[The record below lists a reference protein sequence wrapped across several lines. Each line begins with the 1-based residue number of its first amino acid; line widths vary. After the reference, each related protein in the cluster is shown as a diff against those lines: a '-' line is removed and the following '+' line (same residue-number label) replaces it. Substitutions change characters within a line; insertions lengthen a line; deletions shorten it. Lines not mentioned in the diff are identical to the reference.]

1 MSYNSG
7 PATVEPPQQYRL
19 LTMLG
24 VVTLT
29 AVIFALVR
37 RMRPET
43 QIGWAWVAAF
53 AGVWI
58 ATTFGARALIRSSA
72 AHVNSRFTMVVVSQA
87 YLPVTLSG
95 WVFLATFAGTV
106 AVDPVMLSLLL
117 LVWIAACVVVAATI
131 AVFVSLLIGSVIHDD
146 RQVLVAGGLA
156 AFGIALGSQA
166 WFFAASGS
174 ADHVDQ
180 YTTSLVYFTPLG
192 MLFAARAVDYRN
204 RCLRLKAQQEI
215 ERLLAEELTVEAP
228 R

>member
-1 MSYNSG
+1 MSHNFE
-7 PATVEPPQQYRL
+7 PPTVEPPPQQYRL

-58 ATTFGARALIRSSA
+58 ATTYGARVLIRSSA
-72 AHVNSRFTMVVVSQA
+72 AHVNSRFIMVVVSQA
-87 YLPVTLSG
+87 YLPITLSG
-95 WVFLATFAGTV
+95 WVFLAPLAGAV
-106 AVDPVMLSLLL
+106 AVDPVTPSLLL

-131 AVFVSLLIGSVIHDD
+131 AVFVSLLTGSAIHDD

-156 AFGIALGSQA
+156 AFVIALGSQA

-174 ADHVDQ
+174 ADHAGQ

-192 MLFAARAVDYRN
+192 MVFAARAVDYRN
-204 RCLRLKAQQEI
+204 RCLRLIAQQEI
-215 ERLLAEELTVEAP
+215 ERLLAEDLSP
-228 R
+228 GR